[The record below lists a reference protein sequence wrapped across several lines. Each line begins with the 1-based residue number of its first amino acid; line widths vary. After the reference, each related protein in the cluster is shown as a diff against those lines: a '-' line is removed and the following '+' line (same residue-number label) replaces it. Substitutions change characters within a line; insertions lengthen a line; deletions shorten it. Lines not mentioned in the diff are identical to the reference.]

1 MAAFRFKQFS
11 VEQDDVAMKVG
22 TDGVLIGAWVNCA
35 DAVRVLDIGTG
46 TGLIALMVAQR
57 SDAQGIVGIDID
69 SAAAVCAAR
78 NFAASPWSERLS
90 AHQKAAQEY
99 DGEKFDLILSNP
111 PYFVDSLL
119 CPDDRRT
126 TARHTTELTF
136 EQLDSAVCRLLSESG
151 RFALILPTEQME
163 KYMALTALK
172 VVRRCDV
179 VSVVG
184 GVVKRVM
191 AEFAFD
197 FEGVPA
203 TETITIEKGRRG
215 DYCEQYI
222 ELTKEFYLK
231 F

>member
-57 SDAQGIVGIDID
+57 SDAQSIVGIDID

>member
-57 SDAQGIVGIDID
+57 SDAQSIVGIDID
-69 SAAAVCAAR
+69 SAAAVCAAQ

>member
-57 SDAQGIVGIDID
+57 SDAQSIVGIDID
-69 SAAAVCAAR
+69 SAAAVCAAK

>member
-57 SDAQGIVGIDID
+57 SDAQSIVGIDID

-179 VSVVG
+179 ISVVG